1 MATISLRLSDDEYQ
15 LLQEYTKVNELNL
28 SSFVRETVFD
38 YIESD
43 LAMDEERILNA
54 HKRLSSEKTLDHTEV
69 WKELGV

>member
-1 MATISLRLSDDEYQ
+1 MATISLRLSDEEYK
-15 LLQEYTKVNELNL
+15 LLQEYTKVHDLSL

-43 LAMDEERILNA
+43 LALDEERIRSA
-54 HKRLSSEKTLDHTEV
+54 HNRLSTEKTLDHTEV

>member
-1 MATISLRLSDDEYQ
+1 MATISLRLSDEEYK
-15 LLQEYTKVNELNL
+15 LLQEYTKVHDLSL

-43 LAMDEERILNA
+43 LALDEERIRSAHSRLNT
-54 HKRLSSEKTLDHTEV
+54 EKTLDHTEV